1 MFNISNH
8 RRNLNHNHKTSKLW
22 CCLLPKRQEITNAG
36 KDVKGEI
43 VHYCGNISLYSYYG
57 KQYGVSLKT
66 TNRTTIC
73 FTKLTLCIYLR
84 EMSMGSQIDSCHPM
98 FIAAL
103 VKIVKI
109 WKQPV
114 SNTGIEPRS
123 PALYAYSSPSEPPGK
138 PKVHVMLVK
147 KEKQE
152 KTGKQNFNR
161 VAKQKKYPRMWLIA
175 WHRGEPLDVRVG
187 QMSLGKISQKTNLI
201 KSLMWP
207 KVLLSRQFLQSVS
220 WINGKY
226 RDFKSVK
233 K

>member
-1 MFNISNH
+1 M
-8 RRNLNHNHKTSKLW
+8 
-22 CCLLPKRQEITNAG
+22 
-36 KDVKGEI
+36 
-43 VHYCGNISLYSYYG
+43 HYCGNISLYSYYG

-73 FTKLTLCIYLR
+73 YTKLTLCIYLR

-152 KTGKQNFNR
+152 KTGKQNFIQFN
-161 VAKQKKYPRMWLIA
+161 V
-175 WHRGEPLDVRVG
+175 
-187 QMSLGKISQKTNLI
+187 LI
-201 KSLMWP
+201 KIFHNKQIFLFTHIDEGNSPSFQIIFFYYICQVLMAKVSRNYSL
-207 KVLLSRQFLQSVS
+207 
-220 WINGKY
+220 Y
-226 RDFKSVK
+226 RSL
-233 K
+233 